1 MKVIE
6 IQNIYNALSVA
17 DTKGMSVDEKYKSL
31 ILVRNFKKVVDEFQ
45 SFISDLKEKD
55 MTDEEKNQIIEKEA
69 FREIEDFKYERLG
82 DAFDK
87 LMAANDWTLGQIEIL
102 EKILK

>member
-6 IQNIYNALSVA
+6 IQNIYNVLSVA
-17 DTKGMSVDEKYKSL
+17 DTKGLSVDEKYKSL
-31 ILVRNFKKVVDEFQ
+31 TLVRNFKKVVDEFQ

-69 FREIEDFKYERLG
+69 FREVEDFKYEHLG

>member
-1 MKVIE
+1 MKIIE
-6 IQNIYNALSVA
+6 IQNIYNVLSVA

-82 DAFDK
+82 DSFDK

>member
-6 IQNIYNALSVA
+6 IQNIYNVLSVA

-82 DAFDK
+82 DSFDK